1 MGEYLLQRS
10 LSYIDSSSNSHVN
23 AVPLI
28 NSDEVI
34 QYSSINIT
42 SDLIFPFGQC
52 IARNNS
58 NYIVVLRWE
67 KRVNIHKS
75 ATCDRYE
82 SQPQKPHSRCCWW
95 WEEWKFHSLE
105 SHTEKLNFIHFFY
118 FSIFSL
124 HTLHSPEENPC
135 YRCFNLQLVSK
146 NVILLI
152 HNEIDINSKCS
163 SSPESVRCP
172 EDITL
177 TDTEPPELRSDFRS
191 IVLFSE

>member
-1 MGEYLLQRS
+1 MYFFFFIFPSSSLTVSSICVFPPEFVGEYILHRS
-10 LSYIDSSSNSHVN
+10 LSYVAHHNAPFNSE
-23 AVPLI
+23 
-28 NSDEVI
+28 EVI

-58 NYIVVLRWE
+58 NYIVVLRCD
-67 KRVNIHKS
+67 HKS
-75 ATCDRYE
+75 PSSDFFN
-82 SQPQKPHSRCCWW
+82 KPNRKPGNSINRW
-95 WEEWKFHSLE
+95 
-105 SHTEKLNFIHFFY
+105 FY
-118 FSIFSL
+118 C
-124 HTLHSPEENPC
+124 SPEENPC

-146 NVILLI
+146 NIILLI

-172 EDITL
+172 EEIILNDETA
-177 TDTEPPELRSDFRS
+177 TTELEHDFRS

>member
-1 MGEYLLQRS
+1 MHRQEQQQLHCRAEVREKSERIQKCNLRS
-10 LSYIDSSSNSHVN
+10 LWVTTTKAAQPLLLLMERVKIPLSWILNHTQKNWIFSHV
-23 AVPLI
+23 
-28 NSDEVI
+28 
-34 QYSSINIT
+34 
-42 SDLIFPFGQC
+42 
-52 IARNNS
+52 
-58 NYIVVLRWE
+58 
-67 KRVNIHKS
+67 
-75 ATCDRYE
+75 
-82 SQPQKPHSRCCWW
+82 
-95 WEEWKFHSLE
+95 
-105 SHTEKLNFIHFFY
+105 FY
-118 FSIFSL
+118 FSIFSP